1 MPVLFGGDHYML
13 SFCGDSKVGQNG
25 ASGPDAV
32 PAAVKGRKFVRD
44 RVRHQTVH
52 ANAAAKVLATTSE
65 TAPHSPA
72 V

>member
-32 PAAVKGRKFVRD
+32 PAAAKDRKFARE
-44 RVRHQTVH
+44 RVRHQTVQ
-52 ANAAAKVLATTSE
+52 AAAKVIATTSE
-65 TAPHSPA
+65 TVPHSRA